1 MLRVAKLPYKAR
13 VYINN
18 QVLVPAYL
26 VKTLG
31 IENVRYADITIGFN
45 GFTITLEKVKLLR
58 PKSTASRQFTIP
70 KSIRERYGVRPF
82 DEVVVLDIKPITYWQ
97 GNGAENP

>member
-1 MLRVAKLPYKAR
+1 MLRVERLPYKAR

-26 VKTLG
+26 VKALG
-31 IENVRYADITIGFN
+31 IEGVRYADITIGFN

-58 PKSTASRQFTIP
+58 PKGTASRQFTIP
-70 KSIRERYGVRPF
+70 KDVRERYGVKPF
-82 DEVVVLDIKPITYWQ
+82 DEVVVLDIKPVTYWQ
-97 GNGAENP
+97 GNDTENP

>member
-13 VYINN
+13 VYVNN

-26 VKTLG
+26 VKALG
-31 IENVRYADITIGFN
+31 IEGVRYADITIGFK

-58 PKSTASRQFTIP
+58 PRQTASRQFTIP
-70 KSIRERYGVRPF
+70 KPIRERYGVGPF
-82 DEVVVLDIKPITYWQ
+82 DEVVVLDIKPYVYT
-97 GNGAENP
+97 ENP

>member
-1 MLRVAKLPYKAR
+1 MLRVAKLPYKVR

-26 VKTLG
+26 VKALG
-31 IENVRYADITIGFN
+31 IEGVRYADITIEFK
-45 GFTITLEKVKLLR
+45 GFTITLEKTKLLR

-70 KSIRERYGVRPF
+70 KPVRERYGVRPF
-82 DEVVVLDIKPITYWQ
+82 DEVVVLDIKPVTYWQ
-97 GNGAENP
+97 GNNP

>member
-26 VKTLG
+26 VKALG
-31 IENVRYADITIGFN
+31 IEGVRYADITIEFN
-45 GFTITLEKVKLLR
+45 GFTIALEKVKLLR
-58 PKSTASRQFTIP
+58 PKDTASRQFTIP
-70 KSIRERYGVRPF
+70 KPIRERYGVGPF
-82 DEVVVLDIKPITYWQ
+82 DEVVVLDIKPVTYWQ
-97 GNGAENP
+97 GNDTENP